1 MTQVAVDDATPSGPT
16 SVGMV
21 RVRRTAQV
29 LERFAWPACCLLMAS
44 WAVAYLGWPFSSD
57 QGALSWVGRIIAQGG
72 MPYRDAWEI
81 RGPAPYL
88 VYAGIARLFGAA
100 QWPLRVVDLAI
111 LAGGAWCVASIAATF
126 GGRLAG
132 RMAATLYVLWFASF
146 GHHDTAQSDG
156 WNGAMM
162 AGVALCML
170 AHGGLPRA
178 RHAAIAG
185 VLIGL
190 SVVSKPPYA
199 AFLLLPAIMGVAQ
212 VSGRGVR
219 WLLGFWGAGLL
230 ALVASAGA
238 VLLWLYHGGAM
249 DAFIDIHIRWLL
261 ARYTDVESNWL
272 NRVQTAGLFVT
283 AGIVATALAPAILGV
298 VAVWRRDRG
307 YAAAL
312 LAWVGGALLTVMAQG
327 NFYPYHWHPLYP
339 ALATL
344 AGIGVGFIFQSA
356 RQPNDVTPR
365 IVGKAVAAAALAAAA
380 LPPLVHVYRAAFLA
394 LGILSRE
401 RYDAIEFGPYGKT
414 GVFTHLADYFR
425 AHTSPN
431 EPVLVWGSVAT
442 VYYTSER
449 RAPTR
454 FGYTAPLVNPQDD
467 EFRRRYRAEFLAG
480 LNARP
485 PAYIATLS
493 PTVCAYAHDV
503 DQRRIIG
510 RAEERMRCIDEL
522 PGLAGLIADRYAVD
536 TTMGPILLYRRRE
549 SRSRSGEPTA
559 GVTPPAPPVAR

>member
-1 MTQVAVDDATPSGPT
+1 V
-16 SVGMV
+16 
-21 RVRRTAQV
+21 
-29 LERFAWPACCLLMAS
+29 
-44 WAVAYLGWPFSSD
+44 
-57 QGALSWVGRIIAQGG
+57 LSWVGRIIAEGG

-132 RMAATLYVLWFASF
+132 RIAGTLYVLWFASF

-156 WNGAMM
+156 WNAAMM
-162 AGVALCML
+162 AAVALCML
-170 AHGGLPRA
+170 AHQGLPRA

-185 VLIGL
+185 ALIGL

-199 AFLLLPAIMGVAQ
+199 AFLLLPAIIGVAQ
-212 VSGRGVR
+212 VSRRGVR

-238 VLLWLYHGGAM
+238 VLLWLYRGGAM

-261 ARYTDVESNWL
+261 ARYTDVESSWL
-272 NRVQTAGLFVT
+272 NRVQTTGVFIT
-283 AGIVATALAPAILGV
+283 ANIVATALAPAIVGV
-298 VAVWRRDRG
+298 VAVWRRDRW
-307 YAAAL
+307 YATML
-312 LAWVGGALLTVMAQG
+312 VAWVGGALLTVMAQG

-344 AGIGVGFIFQSA
+344 AGIGIGFIFYSA
-356 RQPNDVTPR
+356 RQPNDVTFR
-365 IVGKAVAAAALAAAA
+365 IVGKAVATATLAAAA
-380 LPPLVHVYRAAFLA
+380 LRPFVHVYRATFL
-394 LGILSRE
+394 LVGILSRE

-414 GVFTHLADYFR
+414 GLFTHLADYFR
-425 AHTSPN
+425 AHTSPD
-431 EPVLVWGSVAT
+431 ETVLVWGSAPN

-480 LNARP
+480 LHAKP

-493 PTVCAYAHDV
+493 PTVCAYARDV

-510 RAEERMRCIDEL
+510 RAEERMRCVDEL
-522 PGLAGLIADRYAVD
+522 PGLAAFIADRYAVD
-536 TTMGPILLYRRRE
+536 STMGPIVLYRKRE
-549 SRSRSGEPTA
+549 SPLRFGEGSATA
-559 GVTPPAPPVAR
+559 PPPAPPVAR